1 MKRIFFVFFFFAL
14 AITGYIVSFVLFG
27 SLSIY
32 VFATNE
38 FDQSLQETQQA
49 LQDSINRQ
57 VQQSITDTISR
68 IDNNTNSSS
77 SDSTQIQSQG
87 ISVNNPVNGII
98 RGGITSLQTDPMSN
112 ETIWIL
118 GGVYEIENLT
128 SGFPTFNASFY
139 MVKTNGSSSHS
150 HDIYDSKLRIITGSP
165 MGNNST
171 LLMGTSTVTMREGP
185 VTNVPINIT
194 LLGDNALSVWL
205 DTGKLNKHFGTS
217 HIFGTQELKCIEV
230 ADLCK

>member
-77 SDSTQIQSQG
+77 SDATQIQSQG
-87 ISVNNPVNGII
+87 ISVNNLVNDTI

-112 ETIWIL
+112 ETIWI
-118 GGVYEIENLT
+118 
-128 SGFPTFNASFY
+128 F
-139 MVKTNGSSSHS
+139 
-150 HDIYDSKLRIITGSP
+150 R
-165 MGNNST
+165 NSWRF
-171 LLMGTSTVTMREGP
+171 L
-185 VTNVPINIT
+185 
-194 LLGDNALSVWL
+194 
-205 DTGKLNKHFGTS
+205 
-217 HIFGTQELKCIEV
+217 
-230 ADLCK
+230 